1 LNGSTDEFQRV
12 EMNMTKKTIAAA
24 CILLALAATP
34 AMAQR
39 RPIVP
44 PAGTPAAVRH
54 LNPNTATAAQLS
66 AVPGLNAALAADIV
80 KNRPYK
86 TPSDLHKVV
95 GPKVPA
101 EQQPAVYAGV
111 FLPLNLNTATAAEIA
126 LIPGMTPRMVHEFE
140 EYRPYKTMAQFNQ
153 EIGKYVDA
161 TELARLA
168 SYVTVN

>member
-1 LNGSTDEFQRV
+1 
-12 EMNMTKKTIAAA
+12 MIKKTIAAA
-24 CILLALAATP
+24 CALLVLAATP
-34 AMAQR
+34 ALAQR

-44 PAGTPAAVRH
+44 PAGTPTAVRH

-66 AVPGLNAALAADIV
+66 VIPGVGPALAAEIV
-80 KNRPYK
+80 KARPYR
-86 TPSDLHKVV
+86 TPSDLHKVI
-95 GPKVPA
+95 GPRVPA
-101 EQQPAVYAGV
+101 AQQPAVYAGV

-140 EYRPYKTMAQFNQ
+140 EYRPYRNMTQFNQ

-168 SYVTVN
+168 SYVTIN

>member
-1 LNGSTDEFQRV
+1 MS
-12 EMNMTKKTIAAA
+12 KKTIAAA
-24 CILLALAATP
+24 CVLLALAATP
-34 AMAQR
+34 VLAQP

-66 AVPGLNAALAADIV
+66 AIPGVGPVLAAEII
-80 KNRPYK
+80 KARPYK
-86 TPSDLHKVV
+86 TPADLHKVI

-101 EQQPAVYAGV
+101 AQQPAVYAGV
-111 FLPLNLNTATAAEIA
+111 FVPLNLNTATPAEIQ
-126 LIPGMTPRMVHEFE
+126 LIPGMTPRMVREFE
-140 EYRPYKTMAQFNQ
+140 EYRPYRSMAQFNQ

>member
-1 LNGSTDEFQRV
+1 MS
-12 EMNMTKKTIAAA
+12 KKTIAAA
-24 CILLALAATP
+24 CVLLALAATP
-34 AMAQR
+34 ALAQR

-66 AVPGLNAALAADIV
+66 AVPGVGAALAAEIV
-80 KNRPYK
+80 KARPYK
-86 TPSDLHKVV
+86 SPADLHKVI

-101 EQQPAVYAGV
+101 AQQPAVYAGV
-111 FLPLNLNTATAAEIA
+111 FLPLNLNTATAEEIA

-140 EYRPYKTMAQFNQ
+140 EYRPYKSMAQFNQ

-161 TELARLA
+161 SELARLA
-168 SYVTVN
+168 SYVTLN